1 MHISTTDR
9 KSQEYKVQ
17 MRMFRRLA
25 RRNTENVGTGKKVE
39 IRAQVTARRTVI
51 ENVVKRCV

>member
-1 MHISTTDR
+1 
-9 KSQEYKVQ
+9 

-39 IRAQVTARRTVI
+39 IQAQVTARRTVI